1 MPRPLKVGLVMPDVE
16 GMYDGRMVRWPDI
29 AALARTAEDVGFD
42 SLWLGDHFLYRF
54 PGLGSWGVWESWS
67 LMAALAASTERVELG
82 TMVTVTPWRPP
93 GLLAKIVDTVEEV
106 SGGRVILGVGAG
118 SHQAEF
124 PAFGYDGWGDRI
136 SRFEEEIQI
145 LTTLLRTGRID
156 HQGTYHTLRDCE
168 LRPRGPR
175 PQGPPVMVGA
185 VGDRMLRIAARYGD
199 SWNIPW
205 RHDVQEVITE
215 VARGEEV
222 CREVGRDPAT
232 LARSVCLHVD
242 VPGLES
248 QLPEILRESRS
259 EAIKG
264 DVGEVAEAL
273 RGYARAG
280 VSHLQVWLD
289 PANPAAVEA
298 FAPVLQELDRTVG
311 SDG

>member
-1 MPRPLKVGLVMPDVE
+1 
-16 GMYDGRMVRWPDI
+16 
-29 AALARTAEDVGFD
+29 
-42 SLWLGDHFLYRF
+42 
-54 PGLGSWGVWESWS
+54 
-67 LMAALAASTERVELG
+67 
-82 TMVTVTPWRPP
+82 MVTVTPWRPP
-93 GLLAKIVDTVEEV
+93 GLLAKIVDAVEEI

-175 PQGPPVMVGA
+175 PEGPPVMVGA

-248 QLPEILRESRS
+248 LLPEILRESRS

-289 PANPAAVEA
+289 PANPAAAEA

-311 SDG
+311 SEG